1 MVMGERQLKVGLR
14 VRELRR
20 STDLYL
26 RLGFREIPN
35 LEQPNLRYLTFGHT
49 WLILSDLTAHGY
61 HTQEAEQAASSQ
73 PLGIGFVLAIPTP
86 DLDRSY
92 SIWCEEGLAVTVEP
106 EDAGW
111 ARIFYGR
118 DPDGYEVMF
127 EEFHA

>member
-92 SIWCEEGLAVTVEP
+92 
-106 EDAGW
+106 
-111 ARIFYGR
+111 
-118 DPDGYEVMF
+118 
-127 EEFHA
+127 